1 MEYYERCKVIVA
13 IPVGDKF
20 DEGVIREG
28 LAERL
33 PGIELSFRPV
43 SSPEVLEVGEIF
55 VPPDHPIAGAAE
67 QDPDTKK
74 WVPVGAR
81 TIFAAA
87 SEVLN
92 RINEQRA

>member
-1 MEYYERCKVIVA
+1 MKRWPSACLELKYR
-13 IPVGDKF
+13 F
-20 DEGVIREG
+20 DLFPRPRFSKLVKS
-28 LAERL
+28 
-33 PGIELSFRPV
+33 SFH
-43 SSPEVLEVGEIF
+43 
-55 VPPDHPIAGAAE
+55 DHPIAGAAE